1 MYNRARVYS
10 AKLFFISLIIALTCY
25 IVAAPPV
32 HALPLTGNF
41 EITFNQAIPNPVANA
56 GHGTFSAAAGVVTAY
71 EFEFTS
77 PLVEDFEGPPS
88 ALAWNGTSLSGS
100 DFAEYISGIFLQF
113 LGANVYEIS
122 VPQIIYFDNYLGSI
136 CGADGIVG
144 NCLSAI
150 GTYTVNQVPEPTSL
164 ALLAI
169 GLAVNGIR
177 RRFKDSHNRRSRHQ

>member
-1 MYNRARVYS
+1 MYNGARIYS
-10 AKLFFISLIIALTCY
+10 AKLFFISLIIAMSCY
-25 IVAAPPV
+25 TAMAPSV

-41 EITFNQAIPNPVANA
+41 EITFNQTFPNLVPNA
-56 GHGTFSAAAGVVTAY
+56 GHGTFSANAGVVSAY

-113 LGANVYEIS
+113 FGPNVYEIS
-122 VPQIIYFDNYLGSI
+122 VPEIIYFDNYLGST
-136 CGADGIVG
+136 CGADGIGG

-150 GTYTVNQVPEPTSL
+150 GIYTVNQVPEPSSL